1 MSDLPHM
8 VSVALQSSSS
18 FDAILMVSNDSRKV
32 RSIAEVVPSNLP
44 LRVMTSLSRV
54 RDALVDAEIEAQ
66 VLEEG
71 LSSKGLSILNE
82 LYDLVLQ
89 GMGER
94 WIAKGGRLLIVLAE
108 PIDGVIM
115 VDTKTVS
122 YTHLTLPT
130 ICSV

>member
-8 VSVALQSSSS
+8 VSVAIQSSSSS
-18 FDAILMVSNDSRKV
+18 FDAVLMVSNDSRKV
-32 RSIAEVVPSNLP
+32 RSVVEVLPSSLP

-54 RDALVDAEIEAQ
+54 RDALIEHAIDAD

-71 LSSKGLSILNE
+71 LSTKGLSILNE

-115 VDTKTVS
+115 VDPKM
-122 YTHLTLPT
+122 LGA
-130 ICSV
+130 

>member
-18 FDAILMVSNDSRKV
+18 FDAILMVSNNSRKV
-32 RSIAEVVPSNLP
+32 RSIAEIVPSNLP

-54 RDALVDAEIEAQ
+54 RDALVDVNIEAQ

-82 LYDLVLQ
+82 LYDLVFARDGRALDCQ
-89 GMGER
+89 GR
-94 WIAKGGRLLIVLAE
+94 ALAHR
-108 PIDGVIM
+108 P
-115 VDTKTVS
+115 
-122 YTHLTLPT
+122 
-130 ICSV
+130 C